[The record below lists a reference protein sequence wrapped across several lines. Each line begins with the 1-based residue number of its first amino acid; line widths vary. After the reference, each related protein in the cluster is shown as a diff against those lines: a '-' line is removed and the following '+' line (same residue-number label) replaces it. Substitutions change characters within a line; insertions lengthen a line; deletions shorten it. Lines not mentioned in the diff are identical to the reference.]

1 MRIRWKLGTGFG
13 LVIGLAG
20 TLGAVAIW
28 QLGTIDDHASELRE
42 EVLPELLAARQIE
55 AHVQQSAQRW
65 QEYGLTHAPEAAERA
80 AEAHEEA
87 VAQIEQVRAARAG
100 RIAEFAEE
108 AEAAMDAYRQATDAT
123 AEAVRRLR
131 EMREGLLRTA
141 TIALEETQYLL
152 DDQRERV
159 EAAQAAGFQAPA
171 GQSAAEARGQRL
183 QDLSRLN
190 EIRMVTGD
198 IHRAA
203 LHSLETR
210 DPTRLQGALPGFGQ
224 VQVHFSILRA
234 TAADEQERQLLE
246 EINDAIV
253 EYQDYATG
261 LAAAQEELA
270 ELREERAETSAR
282 ALAAVS
288 ELAGHTAESGERASD
303 GVVGVVREAGATLVI
318 GLLLVGLLAFG
329 TAAWTTRSLTRPLGQ
344 LVHGLRDIA
353 EGDGDLTRR
362 VDERRADELG
372 EVGYWFNRLM
382 DRIHGMIVQLSG
394 ASRDVTDG
402 VARIA
407 ASNAQIESG
416 MVEQSDQTQQVS
428 SAIEEMSS
436 SIHDVSRQTSE
447 AATAAVQA
455 GETATDGQ
463 ETVQGLVTR
472 MHEVAASV
480 ERASEA
486 VTALGRSGEQIGEI
500 ISMIDG
506 IAEQTN
512 LLALNAAIE
521 AARAGEQGRGFAVV
535 ADEVR
540 SLSQRTV
547 DATRQVS
554 EALQQIQER
563 TDTAVTGMEQS
574 SGQVNEGLGQAEA
587 AGAALQRIVEKAQSV
602 AENVQSIA
610 TAAEQQ
616 SNVAAEIAQNVDA
629 VNQVTQ
635 QTSGGV
641 NQAAQTAQQL
651 RREAE
656 GLQALVQQFKIDEG
670 SERS

>member
-20 TLGAVAIW
+20 ALGAVAVW
-28 QLGTIDDHASELRE
+28 QLGTIDDHATELRE

-55 AHVQQSAQRW
+55 AYVQQSAERW
-65 QEYGLTHAPEAAERA
+65 QEYGLTHQPEAAERA
-80 AEAHEEA
+80 AEAHDAA
-87 VAQIEQVRAARAG
+87 VAQIEQVRAGSHG
-100 RIAEFAEE
+100 RMAEFAER
-108 AEAAMDAYRQATDAT
+108 AEAAMGAYRDATDAT
-123 AEAVRRLR
+123 EDAVGRLR
-131 EMREGLLRTA
+131 EERDGLMRSA

-152 DDQRERV
+152 DEQRERV
-159 EAAQAAGFQAPA
+159 EDAQAADFRAPA
-171 GQSAAEARGQRL
+171 GQSAADVRTRRL

-190 EIRMVTGD
+190 EIRVVTGD

-203 LHSLETR
+203 LQSLETR
-210 DPTRLQGALPGFGQ
+210 DPIRLQGALPGFGQ

-234 TAADEQERQLLE
+234 NAADEQEQQILE
-246 EINDAIV
+246 EINDAII

-261 LAAAQEELA
+261 LAEAQEALA
-270 ELREERAETSAR
+270 ELRHVRAETSEQ
-282 ALAAVS
+282 ALGAVVD
-288 ELAGHTAESGERASD
+288 LANHTAENGERASE
-303 GVVGVVREAGATLVI
+303 GVVGVVREAGATLGI
-318 GLLLVGLLAFG
+318 GLFLVGLLAFG
-329 TAAWTTRSLTRPLGQ
+329 IAAWTTRSLTQPLGQ

-353 EGDGDLTRR
+353 EGEGDLTRR

-372 EVGYWFNRLM
+372 DVGYWFNRLM

-416 MVEQSDQTQQVS
+416 MTEQSDQTQQVS

-447 AATAAVQA
+447 AASAAVQA
-455 GETATDGQ
+455 GETAADGR

-472 MHEVAASV
+472 MQEVAASV
-480 ERASEA
+480 ERAGEA
-486 VTALGRSGEQIGEI
+486 VTALGHSGEQIGEI

-547 DATRQVS
+547 DATQQVS

-563 TDTAVTGMEQS
+563 TDTAVQGMQQS
-574 SGQVNEGLGQAEA
+574 SGQVNDGLGQAEA

-656 GLQALVQQFKIDEG
+656 ALQELVQQFKVTEG
-670 SERS
+670 GPSS

>member
-65 QEYGLTHAPEAAERA
+65 QEYGLTLAPEAAERA

-87 VAQIEQVRAARAG
+87 VAQIEQVRAAGEG
-100 RIAEFAEE
+100 RTAAFAEE
-108 AEAAMDAYRQATDAT
+108 AGGAMEAYREATDAT
-123 AEAVRRLR
+123 AVAVRRLR

-261 LAAAQEELA
+261 LAEAQEELA

-288 ELAGHTAESGERASD
+288 ELAGHTAESGERASE
-303 GVVGVVREAGATLVI
+303 GVVAVVREAGATL
-318 GLLLVGLLAFG
+318 GLGLFLVGALAFG
-329 TAAWTTRSLTRPLGQ
+329 IAAWTTRSLTRPLGQ

-641 NQAAQTAQQL
+641 NQTAQTAQQL